1 MVNRNLDW
9 ATFEAHLKLVAGS
22 HWAEGVTTKATLAVT
37 VTSIQLDIRPSLT
50 DIRVGFT
57 INSEPGAFGSLER
70 ELVGKPII
78 A

>member
-9 ATFEAHLKLVAGS
+9 ATFEAHLELVAGN
-22 HWAEGVTTKATLAVT
+22 HWVEGVTTKVTLAVT

-50 DIRVGFT
+50 DIRVSFT
-57 INSEPGAFGSLER
+57 VNSKPRPFGSLER